1 MVLQTFNLSKRFGNR
16 WAVKN
21 LNLSV
26 EKGQIFGFLGPNGAG
41 KSTTIRMLLNLIR
54 PTNGSFELLS
64 KNIKNHGQKIY
75 SNIGAL
81 VEKPDFYLYLSAEKN
96 LRILG
101 SLGGEMSPD
110 RINEVLEIVK
120 LVDRAKDKV
129 RNFSHGMNQRLGI
142 AQALLSYP
150 ELIILDEP
158 TSGLDPQG
166 IKEIRELI
174 VTLAQ
179 EHEITV
185 FLSSHLLHEI
195 EQTCTHMAIIDNGA
209 LVVQGGVEKLLRET
223 DFYVTEVIVDQ
234 PERACD
240 LLKIERWIKKVSIA
254 ENVIK
259 VQIMEKERPRLT
271 EFLVRNHF
279 AVYSVVP
286 RTSLEDYYLSL
297 LKKKEAE

>member
-1 MVLQTFNLSKRFGNR
+1 LILQTFNLSKRFGNR

-64 KNIKNHGQKIY
+64 KNVKDHGQKIY

-81 VEKPDFYLYLSAEKN
+81 VEKPDFYLYLSAEQN

-101 SLGGEMSPD
+101 ALSGDMSPD

-120 LVDRAKDKV
+120 LADRAKDKV

-142 AQALLSYP
+142 AQALLSHP

-158 TSGLDPQG
+158 TSGLDPKG
-166 IKEIRELI
+166 IKEIRDLI

-179 EHEITV
+179 EQEITV

-209 LVVQGGVEKLLRET
+209 LVVQGGVKELLRET
-223 DFYVTEVIVDQ
+223 DFYVTEVIVDN
-234 PERACD
+234 PKRAYNH
-240 LLKIERWIKKVSIA
+240 LKLEPWIKKVSLV
-254 ENVIK
+254 ENVLK
-259 VQIMEKERPRLT
+259 VHLPSNQRPQLT

-297 LKKKEAE
+297 LKTKEAE

>member
-1 MVLQTFNLSKRFGNR
+1 
-16 WAVKN
+16 VKN

-54 PTNGSFELLS
+54 PTKGSFELLS
-64 KNIKNHGQKIY
+64 KSVKDHGQKIY

-81 VEKPDFYLYLSAEKN
+81 VEKPDFYLYLSAEQN

-101 SLGGEMSPD
+101 SLGGDMSPD

-120 LVDRAKDKV
+120 LADRAKDKV

-142 AQALLSYP
+142 AQALLSNP

-166 IKEIRELI
+166 IKEIRDLI

-179 EHEITV
+179 EQEITV

-195 EQTCTHMAIIDNGA
+195 EQTCTHMAIIDNGT
-209 LVVQGGVEKLLRET
+209 LVVQGGVEELLRET

-240 LLKIERWIKKVSIA
+240 LLKLERWTRKVSIA
-254 ENVIK
+254 ENVVK
-259 VQIMEKERPRLT
+259 VQLPAKERPQLT

-297 LKKKEAE
+297 LKTKEAE

>member
-1 MVLQTFNLSKRFGNR
+1 M
-16 WAVKN
+16 KN

-54 PTNGSFELLS
+54 PTKGSFELLS
-64 KNIKNHGQKIY
+64 KSVKDHGQKIY

-81 VEKPDFYLYLSAEKN
+81 VEKPDFYLYLSAEQN

-101 SLGGEMSPD
+101 SLGGDMSPD

-120 LVDRAKDKV
+120 LADRAKDKV

-142 AQALLSYP
+142 AQALLSNP

-166 IKEIRELI
+166 IKEIRDLI

-179 EHEITV
+179 EQEITV

-195 EQTCTHMAIIDNGA
+195 EQTCTHMAIIDNGT
-209 LVVQGGVEKLLRET
+209 LVVQGGVEELLRET

-240 LLKIERWIKKVSIA
+240 LLKLERWTRKVSIA
-254 ENVIK
+254 ENVVK
-259 VQIMEKERPRLT
+259 VQLPAKERPQLT

-297 LKKKEAE
+297 LKTKEAE